1 MEKENAFIDGAIS
14 VKAVIENESRPVFG
28 LYISEKKLDDRNI
41 RYIISQAKKKGIN
54 PEIVSA
60 DFFENDIFGK
70 RTEGSRRRSER
81 ENSRTPKIFFR
92 AEVRS
97 SLLSKGLKTLTIS
110 GRRCVPLR
118 RRVRPG

>member
-54 PEIVSA
+54 PKIVEITVSRIGI
-60 DFFENDIFGK
+60 IFA
-70 RTEGSRRRSER
+70 
-81 ENSRTPKIFFR
+81 FQ
-92 AEVRS
+92 A
-97 SLLSKGLKTLTIS
+97 LK
-110 GRRCVPLR
+110 
-118 RRVRPG
+118 